1 MIQVIES
8 KNILIFEKYF
18 RIKFE
23 NIRMIIM
30 IFHMSVR
37 KVMSHFI
44 QYSFSNINHFRPM
57 TRSIK
62 NTL

>member
-37 KVMSHFI
+37 KLMSHFI
-44 QYSFSNINHFRPM
+44 QCYILFR
-57 TRSIK
+57 
-62 NTL
+62 TLTISVP